1 MSILHHENNQPPRHA
16 DLWRHPGRADRRRPF
31 AFGVLVVF
39 VLTLAVPCLHC
50 FAMASSEAGTAVV
63 AAPEPARMP
72 AAEMPADMPADCPMH
87 QASKDKAGLATPPV
101 PEPVPSSGSC
111 ADPGACCLT
120 PGALPPTPQTLDV
133 LHASPLAVPGRA
145 GHFTE
150 MLLPARQDAAQVAGD
165 ERSHAPPAFPLP
177 LRI

>member
-1 MSILHHENNQPPRHA
+1 MSILQHENHQLP
-16 DLWRHPGRADRRRPF
+16 RHPGCPDRRRPF
-31 AFGVLVVF
+31 AFAVLVVF
-39 VLTLAVPCLHC
+39 LLSLAVPCLHC

-63 AAPEPARMP
+63 TAPEP

-87 QASKDKAGLATPPV
+87 QASKDKAGLATPPA
-101 PEPVPSSGSC
+101 PEPASSPGSC
-111 ADPGACCLT
+111 ADPGACCLS

-150 MLLPARQDAAQVAGD
+150 MLLPARQGAAQVSGD